1 MDWAGK
7 RMVII
12 KRMGFVFVKCILML
26 CYLYLNP
33 NSSISYWRLIFGGL
47 EVETSMNILY
57 VAIMV
62 LPDFLF
68 YHYISGKYIW
78 QLKENYVYIFVRE
91 KNMVKWWRKF
101 FCLSFQDIIIYEAA
115 TILIF
120 LFIGI
125 RLQNYSEI
133 QVFQFI
139 EMVLCQL
146 FRLIII
152 MTICNILLLKFN
164 ELIALFA
171 NLMIQVLPL
180 FVVGV
185 LYDIDGAWK
194 EAITYLPFN
203 WYHYNYLMELDINP
217 LLILGWL
224 FILEIM
230 LYLYSEVLFK
240 RYEAI

>member
-1 MDWAGK
+1 M
-7 RMVII
+7 
-12 KRMGFVFVKCILML
+12 KCILML

-33 NSSISYWRLIFGGL
+33 NSSLSYWRLILGGL
-47 EVETSMNILY
+47 EAETSMNILY

-68 YHYISGKYIW
+68 YHYISGKYIR

-101 FCLSFQDIIIYEAA
+101 FCLCIRHITIYEAV
-115 TILIF
+115 TILFF
-120 LFIGI
+120 LFTGL
-125 RLQNYSEI
+125 RLQNNFEI
-133 QVFQFI
+133 QIFQFM

-164 ELIALFA
+164 ELIALFT
-171 NLMIQVLPL
+171 NLMIQVLPI

-185 LYDIDGAWK
+185 LYDLDGAWK

-203 WYHYNYLMELDINP
+203 WYYYNYLMELDAK
-217 LLILGWL
+217 LSLILGWL
-224 FILEIM
+224 FILEII
-230 LYLYSEVLFK
+230 LYLYTEVLFK
-240 RYEAI
+240 KYEAI